1 MRLVATHALTREY
14 VNSYINTKYILI
26 KNTQLEINML
36 QAHNIGISVVS
47 LEVDRYFLRHN

>member
-36 QAHNIGISVVS
+36 QAHNIVISVVS